1 MTQVLPG
8 GFLFRYK
15 IEAQRLQRAPGRKG
29 PLPNLDH
36 LDPLPHL
43 ASLSQTTDTPPA
55 DPFASLRLG
64 WHETGVAVQ
73 MDVTGKTQPLS
84 CTAPTTAA
92 TAATAATPDGLKLW
106 IDTRNTQ
113 TIHRASRFCHAFALQ
128 PAGGGRGGKRPVI
141 VNCPI
146 ARALDEPPAA
156 PPGALRIESQVHKD
170 GYQLQAWIAAAALNG
185 WDLDTID
192 AIGFSY
198 HVRDSELGDQFLAL
212 GPEFPCDRDPSL
224 WSVLRLDTQS

>member
-8 GFLFRYK
+8 GFLFRYEF
-15 IEAQRLQRAPGRKG
+15 EAQRLQQAPGHKG
-29 PLPNLDH
+29 PPPNLDH

-43 ASLSQTTDTPPA
+43 ASLSQTTDSPPA
-55 DPFASLRLG
+55 NPFASLRLG
-64 WHETGVAVQ
+64 WHETGLAVQ
-73 MDVTGKTQPLS
+73 MDVTGKTQPPN
-84 CTAPTTAA
+84 CTAPTAPTAS
-92 TAATAATPDGLKLW
+92 DGLTLW

-113 TIHRASRFCHAFALQ
+113 TIHRASRFCHAFALL

-156 PPGALRIESQVHKD
+156 STGALRIESQVHKD
-170 GYQLQAWIAAAALNG
+170 GYRLQGWIAAAALNG
-185 WDLDTID
+185 WDPDTID

-198 HVRDSELGDQFLAL
+198 HVHDSELGDQVLAL

-224 WSVLRLDTQS
+224 WSVLRLDTGS

>member
-84 CTAPTTAA
+84 CTAPT

>member
-64 WHETGVAVQ
+64 WHETGLAVQ

-84 CTAPTTAA
+84 CTAPT

>member
-8 GFLFRYK
+8 GFLFRYEF
-15 IEAQRLQRAPGRKG
+15 EAQRLQRSPGRKG
-29 PLPNLDH
+29 PPPNLDH

-64 WHETGVAVQ
+64 WHETGLAVQ

-84 CTAPTTAA
+84 CTAATTAA
-92 TAATAATPDGLKLW
+92 TSDGLTLW

-113 TIHRASRFCHAFALQ
+113 TIHRASRFCHAFALL
-128 PAGGGRGGKRPVI
+128 PVGGGRGGKRPVI

-146 ARALDEPPAA
+146 ARALDEPPTA
-156 PPGALRIESQVHKD
+156 PAGALRIESQVHKD
-170 GYQLQAWIAAAALNG
+170 GYRLQAWIAAAALNG

-198 HVRDSELGDQFLAL
+198 HVHDSELGDQVLAL

-224 WSVLRLDTQS
+224 WSVLRLDTGS

>member
-64 WHETGVAVQ
+64 WHETGLAVQ